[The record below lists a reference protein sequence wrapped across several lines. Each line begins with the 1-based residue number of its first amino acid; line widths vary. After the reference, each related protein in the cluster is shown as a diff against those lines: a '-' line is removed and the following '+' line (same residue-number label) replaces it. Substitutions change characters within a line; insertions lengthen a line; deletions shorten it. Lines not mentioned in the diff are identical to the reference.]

1 MARVYELTDKGRGM
15 AFKNQQ
21 ALVHGAL
28 LDGPRTAEQIAESIK
43 AKLVTRQAPV
53 KVAQFYLSVWKKEG
67 VVKISN
73 DASDAPANVVKT
85 DELQEVAQ
93 LAETAPV
100 DAPVSEG
107 TSSETVTAADIES
120 VTIADGET
128 APPATSELPAL
139 QQGENETLMAFIFR
153 LVDVRPGI
161 FPTDVEEIT
170 SGAVRKKQ
178 AADTM
183 RRLQGAGHIARTD
196 NGYRVV
202 ANNRYTE

>member
-28 LDGPRTAEQIAESIK
+28 LDGPRTAEQIAEVIK
-43 AKLVTRQAPV
+43 VKLVTRQAPV

-85 DELQEVAQ
+85 DEPQEVAQ
-93 LAETAPV
+93 LTETASV

-153 LVDVRPGI
+153 LVGARPGI

-170 SGAVRKKQ
+170 SGAIRKKQ

-196 NGYRVV
+196 SGYRVV
-202 ANNRYTE
+202 SNNPYSD